1 MRIGVIGDSHDNLK
15 NIEKALS
22 ILTSNDVDVILHTG
36 DIISP
41 FSAKL
46 FTKIETPSYFTFGN
60 NDGEKLLLK
69 EILSS
74 SKNCKL
80 IWPKASIELM
90 NYKIILLHGE
100 DESIV
105 ESLAESNKYD
115 LIAYGHWHKV
125 VNKKVNNTILVN
137 PGELCGYLTGKASLA
152 IIELEKKEA
161 EIIEI

>member
-161 EIIEI
+161 KIIEI

>member
-1 MRIGVIGDSHDNLK
+1 MKIGVIGDSHDNLK
-15 NIEKALS
+15 NIEAALS
-22 ILTSNDVDVILHTG
+22 ILNTNKVDAILHTG

-46 FTKIETPSYFTFGN
+46 FTKIDVPTYFTFGN
-60 NDGEKLLLK
+60 NDGEKLFLK

-80 IWPKASIELM
+80 VWPKALIELKG
-90 NYKIILLHGE
+90 YKIILLHGE
-100 DESIV
+100 DEYLV

-115 LIAYGHWHKV
+115 LVAYGHWHKI
-125 VNKKVNNTILVN
+125 VNKKVNNTMLIN

>member
-1 MRIGVIGDSHDNLK
+1 MKMGVIGDSHDNLK
-15 NIEKALS
+15 NIEAALS
-22 ILTSNDVDVILHTG
+22 ILISNKVDVILHTG

-41 FSAKL
+41 FSVKL

-74 SKNCKL
+74 SKNCNL
-80 IWPKASIELM
+80 VWPKALIELRG
-90 NYKIILLHGE
+90 YKIILLHGE
-100 DESIV
+100 DEYLV

-115 LIAYGHWHKV
+115 LVAYGHWHKI
-125 VNKKVNNTILVN
+125 VNKKVNNTMLVN
-137 PGELCGYLTGKASLA
+137 PGELCGYLTGRASLA

>member
-22 ILTSNDVDVILHTG
+22 ILTSNEVDVILHTG

-46 FTKIETPSYFTFGN
+46 FTKIEIPSYFTFGN
-60 NDGEKLLLK
+60 NDGEKLFLK

-90 NYKIILLHGE
+90 GYKIILLHGE